1 MELEHLDEKS
11 DRVDGPRDAPSYFG
25 EEVKALREAL
35 GLKQGQFA
43 EELRYNQ
50 GQVSKVEHG
59 SVMAS
64 EPFAMAMDRVAKTPG
79 VYLRLRNKLA
89 KRGIPDW
96 FAPYVELERRAAV
109 VKMFHPTLLPGLVQT
124 RQYAEEV
131 LRAGRA
137 TNFADLIRVRMERQE
152 VLSRAENPA
161 RLWLILNESALR
173 NPVGDA
179 GTMRA
184 QLHRLRE
191 LAETPRH
198 RVQII
203 PRNKV
208 NNLVVSPFGLL
219 TFHDGPDVAHVDGF
233 PRGFVLSETDD
244 VAQAQDAYDLLVAK
258 ASSPEETPE
267 MINSIAKDWDS

>member
-1 MELEHLDEKS
+1 MDEKS

-25 EEVKALREAL
+25 AEVKELRKAMRL
-35 GLKQGQFA
+35 AQGEFA
-43 EELRYNQ
+43 TELRYSQ
-50 GQVSKVEHG
+50 ALVSRVEHG
-59 SVMAS
+59 AVMAS
-64 EPFAMAMDRVAKTPG
+64 EPFAEAMDRVAGTPG
-79 VYLRLRNKLA
+79 VYLRLRNKLS

-96 FAPYVELERRAAV
+96 FAPYVELEKKAEV

-124 RQYAEEV
+124 RPYAEEV

-137 TNFADLIRVRMERQE
+137 TDFADLIRVRMERQE
-152 VLSRAENPA
+152 ILTRPEAPA

-179 GTMRA
+179 AIMRA
-184 QLHRLRE
+184 QLDHLRE
-191 LAETPRH
+191 LAEIPRH

-219 TFHDGPDVAHVDGF
+219 SFDDGPDVAHVDGF
-233 PRGFVLSETDD
+233 PRGFVLSETQD

-258 ASSPEETPE
+258 AASPDETPE